1 MLQPGGPGLWQ
12 LRQLR
17 VAPAGL
23 CGSRRARS
31 RSLPVAGCG
40 PRLFM
45 NLYFNIDS
53 GDRHV
58 SKAVLPTVSRA
69 GGKMKKHISLVTL
82 LALLLGMCVVPVWAQ
97 GTGGVKGV
105 VKEPG
110 GKPMEGATVELVDP
124 DTGRKYD
131 LKTNA
136 KGEFSSIGIA
146 AGTYDVSLLKD
157 GKLLDKFNKVPVAPG
172 EPRVVNFDL
181 SQRQGAGVSEEQK
194 KQAEVVQKH
203 NEKVRSLNASL
214 AQAKQL
220 EAAGNFDEAVTVL
233 QQATQVDPNQDL
245 VWFSLGDAQRGAK
258 KYPEAI
264 ESYQKAIAIKSTVG
278 AYHNTLAEAYAKSGQ
293 NDKAV
298 QEYTAAA
305 ELEPANA
312 ATYYFNEGAIFT
324 NTGKVDEAVA
334 AFDKA
339 IQADPTKAAAY
350 YWKGIN
356 LLAKATTKG
365 DKMVAPEGTAQA
377 FNKYLE
383 LDPNG
388 QYADAAK
395 QLLAS
400 IGAPVQ
406 TTFGKQKTPKK

>member
-1 MLQPGGPGLWQ
+1 
-12 LRQLR
+12 
-17 VAPAGL
+17 
-23 CGSRRARS
+23 
-31 RSLPVAGCG
+31 
-40 PRLFM
+40 
-45 NLYFNIDS
+45 
-53 GDRHV
+53 
-58 SKAVLPTVSRA
+58 
-69 GGKMKKHISLVTL
+69 MKKHISFITL
-82 LALLLGMCVVPVWAQ
+82 LVLLLGMSAVPLGAQ
-97 GTGGVKGV
+97 GTGAVKGV
-105 VKEPG
+105 VKDPS
-110 GKPMEGATVELVDP
+110 GKPMDGATVEFVDA
-124 DTGRKYD
+124 DTGKKID
-131 LKTNA
+131 LKTNS
-136 KGEFSSIGIA
+136 KGEYSSIGIA
-146 AGTYDVSLLKD
+146 PGTYDVSLLKD
-157 GKLLDKFNKVPVAPG
+157 GKVLDKITKVPVVPG
-172 EPRVVNFDL
+172 AEPRVLNFDF
-181 SQRQGAGVSEEQK
+181 SQRQGAGMGEEQK
-194 KQAEVVQKH
+194 KRAEVVQKQ
-203 NEKVRSLNASL
+203 NEKVKALNAAL
-214 AQAKQL
+214 AQAKTL
-220 EAAGNFDEAVTVL
+220 EAAGNYDEAVTVL
-233 QQATQVDPNQDL
+233 QQASQVDPNQDL
-245 VWFSLGDAQRGAK
+245 VWFNLGDAQRGAK

-278 AYHNTLAEAYAKSGQ
+278 AYHNNLAEAYAKSGQ

-298 QEYTAAA
+298 KEYTAAA

-400 IGAPVQ
+400 IGAPVT
-406 TTFGKQKTPKK
+406 TTFGKSKTPPTKKP

>member
-1 MLQPGGPGLWQ
+1 
-12 LRQLR
+12 
-17 VAPAGL
+17 
-23 CGSRRARS
+23 
-31 RSLPVAGCG
+31 
-40 PRLFM
+40 
-45 NLYFNIDS
+45 
-53 GDRHV
+53 
-58 SKAVLPTVSRA
+58 
-69 GGKMKKHISLVTL
+69 MKKHISLVTL
-82 LALLLGMCVVPVWAQ
+82 LALLLGMCAVPVWAQ

-278 AYHNTLAEAYAKSGQ
+278 AYHNNLADAYAKSGQ
-293 NDKAV
+293 ADKAV
-298 QEYTAAA
+298 QEYAAAA
-305 ELEPANA
+305 EAEPANA
-312 ATYYFNEGAIFT
+312 ATYYFNEGAVFT
-324 NTGKVDEAVA
+324 NGGKADEAIA
-334 AFDKA
+334 AFDKS

-383 LDPNG
+383 LDPTG

-400 IGAPVQ
+400 IGAPVA
-406 TTFGKQKTPKK
+406 TTYGKTKTAPSKKP